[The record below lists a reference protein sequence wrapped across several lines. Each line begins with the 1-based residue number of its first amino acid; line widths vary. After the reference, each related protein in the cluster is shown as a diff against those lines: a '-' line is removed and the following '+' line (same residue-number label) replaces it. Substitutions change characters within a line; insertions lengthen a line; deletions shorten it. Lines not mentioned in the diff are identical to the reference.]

1 MLQVAADVLRGASL
15 SCARPLL
22 APAMS
27 APTEI
32 PADKAR
38 NGYANRAGSTDAGVD
53 RPQDGISENGVAH
66 AKCQNARLVLAL
78 LRLAD
83 VMHDHVSDFLHAVRL
98 LRKVLSQGGSGR
110 FR

>member
-22 APAMS
+22 APTMS

-38 NGYANRAGSTDAGVD
+38 NGYA
-53 RPQDGISENGVAH
+53 
-66 AKCQNARLVLAL
+66 
-78 LRLAD
+78 
-83 VMHDHVSDFLHAVRL
+83 
-98 LRKVLSQGGSGR
+98 
-110 FR
+110 